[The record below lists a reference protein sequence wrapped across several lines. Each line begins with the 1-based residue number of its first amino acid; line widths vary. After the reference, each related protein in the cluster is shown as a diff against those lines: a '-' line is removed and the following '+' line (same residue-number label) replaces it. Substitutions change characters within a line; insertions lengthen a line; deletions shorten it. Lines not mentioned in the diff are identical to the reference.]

1 MVATEIH
8 TMDKLLMRDI
18 EKEIIEFIDRDY
30 NPRKYFL
37 FGPKRPVTRDTRIRD
52 DLKLVFEDNEEL
64 LQAYFSRWS
73 AEPGSFEILDYFH
86 PDYFGSKE
94 PDPHKPLTIGMLVE
108 SARAG
113 RWLYE

>member
-1 MVATEIH
+1 MQS
-8 TMDKLLMRDI
+8 I

-37 FGPKRPVTRDTRIRD
+37 FGPKCPVTRDTRIRD

-64 LQAYFSRWS
+64 LQAYFSRWRV
-73 AEPGSFEILDYFH
+73 EPGSSEILDYFH
-86 PDYFGSKE
+86 PGYLGSKE
-94 PDPHKPLTIGMLVE
+94 PDPHKPLTVAMLVE
-108 SARAG
+108 SAKAG